1 VSWPEKRGVASNEGK
16 QGAADVAPPL
26 TCVRIFLDPSTDPDT
41 AFDNL
46 MSYQQPPNQL
56 NDGNILV
63 DSTELLLF
71 HYKDG
76 YVECLPFVMVS
87 AIFFSFAS

>member
-1 VSWPEKRGVASNEGK
+1 
-16 QGAADVAPPL
+16 
-26 TCVRIFLDPSTDPDT
+26 
-41 AFDNL
+41 